1 MPLFPRYTP
10 GSRWIVGVEEEDES
24 GDEGSGADS
33 CRTGFFDNGLLEKK
47 DLVRVRV
54 GRIRWTDVWS

>member
-10 GSRWIVGVEEEDES
+10 GSRSIDGVEEEDES

-33 CRTGFFDNGLLEKK
+33 CRTGFFDNDLLEKK
-47 DLVRVRV
+47 DLVRVCV
-54 GRIRWTDVWS
+54 GRTQWTDAWC